1 MKVHQL
7 IKLLEQQ
14 PQNSEVIVFA
24 DGHLWP
30 VYEVNKC
37 DNDSVGHDSVEIA
50 CGWEYIGAAEDY

>member
-1 MKVHQL
+1 MKVQQL

-37 DNDSVGHDSVEIA
+37 DNDSVGHDNVEIA
-50 CGWEYIGAAEDY
+50 CGWEYIGGEEDY